1 MARWQPLP
9 GTLDPDLHRLVEQL
23 RRLKDRSGLTLAAL
37 AARTPYSKSAWQ
49 RYLNGLK
56 FPPRQAVEA
65 LGRIAGADAPRLLAL
80 WGLAERSRLDAAQR
94 CGPTAPAPPPA
105 PPPAPQAPPAV
116 PAPPVRSA
124 APGQRLPDP
133 PPDGPPPA
141 RRPSVRTLLLR
152 PGRRPRQARPTAPA
166 LAPALALLLA
176 VLLCAAA
183 PALGGPGARTVRDTV
198 RSLLDA
204 PVPAPPARAP
214 APAGAGTPGPGIPGP
229 GIPGPGT
236 ARPGTAR
243 PGTARPGA
251 AQAAA
256 RSAGPRPAAS
266 RRACRAAACQGRDPL
281 REGCARDART
291 ANSALLPGGE
301 LRLRWSTRCAAA
313 WADLVASGRPPSDAT
328 LVVQGRDG
336 VLLASRA
343 SAGRS
348 PMLAAAVPGS
358 AVACLVAGV
367 AEACTGS
374 GRAGPPLLLP
384 AIPASPAAA
393 PPASAAAHRPGGVRP
408 DATGAGGVRPGGPG
422 GGLPGVNLRGA
433 TPPPSVLG

>member
-23 RRLKDRSGLTLAAL
+23 RRLKDRSGLTLSAL

-80 WGLAERSRLDAAQR
+80 WGLAERSRLDAAHR
-94 CGPTAPAPPPA
+94 CGPTAPA

-116 PAPPVRSA
+116 PAPPVPSA
-124 APGQRLPDP
+124 APGRRLPGP

-141 RRPSVRTLLLR
+141 RRPSVRSLLLR
-152 PGRRPRQARPTAPA
+152 PGRRPRQARPAAPA
-166 LAPALALLLA
+166 LAPALAVLLA

-204 PVPAPPARAP
+204 PVPAPPVRAP
-214 APAGAGTPGPGIPGP
+214 APADAGTPGPGTPS
-229 GIPGPGT
+229 PGT
-236 ARPGTAR
+236 PRPGA
-243 PGTARPGA
+243 PRPGA

-266 RRACRAAACQGRDPL
+266 RPACRASACQGRDPL

-291 ANSALLPGGE
+291 ANSARLPGGE

-313 WADLVASGRPPSDAT
+313 WADLVASGRPLSDAT